1 MSVGRRPGWPGVL
14 WAAVR
19 GDGTGGGS
27 DFDESAAPLP
37 GSTLVATGADVGA
50 NIDDDRLRRL
60 FVYWT
65 KKAAGRICPARRDID
80 PLDFDYLLGDIA
92 LLEVLYDYEPV
103 RFRYRVMGTRIV
115 QRVACDMTGRWVDE
129 IPTPQLRQA
138 TQQNY
143 ELVTRDRKAVLQRGT
158 RVLDGRTY
166 RYEILR
172 LPLSDDGRVVN
183 MILTANLYKD
193 G

>member
-1 MSVGRRPGWPGVL
+1 VL
-14 WAAVR
+14 WAAIR
-19 GDGTGGGS
+19 GEGGGDGGFG
-27 DFDESAAPLP
+27 EPAAPLP
-37 GSTLVATGADVGA
+37 GSTLVATGPDVAGR
-50 NIDDDRLRRL
+50 IEDQRLRRL
-60 FVYWT
+60 YQYWVE
-65 KKAAGRICPARRDID
+65 KASGRICPARRDID
-80 PLDFDYLLGDIA
+80 PLEFDYLLGDIA
-92 LLEVLYDYEPV
+92 LIEVLLDPL

-115 QRVACDMTGRWVDE
+115 QRVACDMTGKLVSE

-143 ELVTRDRKAVLQRGT
+143 ELVTKERKAVLQRGT
-158 RVLDGRTY
+158 RVFDGRTF

-172 LPLSDDGRVVN
+172 LPLSDDGEAIN